1 MKLEE
6 KDIQFAM
13 NRRLSALTDDPLRRA
28 RIRQRIVQKEEAR
41 MTRKFSIGM
50 AVMLAMLLISA
61 TALAAGLIFS
71 PKADTQALADKTLE
85 ETYGVSQAML
95 GYFRR
100 TVREQADGTT
110 VVTYEGFENL
120 SYVLGTYTVTVKG
133 NKAAAVWSRDGEDT
147 SGGLD
152 ADAWGVEQ
160 LAEMLKISTTEHEV
174 KSYFEKANAINAKHE
189 LTFENR
195 FQGSAETEEEY
206 AARQAKTEAEIKA
219 LQKLSQDEMVNLAR
233 QALSH
238 TYGLTEDQIKAMR
251 SEEDMYYYCY
261 KSDRPC
267 LEVFFFL
274 QQKTSGDPAIWPE
287 WTEMDG
293 QYWVAVNVE
302 TGVIEEILYDS
313 GLNGNG

>member
-28 RIRQRIVQKEEAR
+28 RIRQRIAQKEEAR

-85 ETYGVSQAML
+85 ETYGVNQAML

-133 NKAAAVWSRDGEDT
+133 NKAAAVWSRDGD
-147 SGGLD
+147 LRRR
-152 ADAWGVEQ
+152 
-160 LAEMLKISTTEHEV
+160 
-174 KSYFEKANAINAKHE
+174 
-189 LTFENR
+189 R
-195 FQGSAETEEEY
+195 F
-206 AARQAKTEAEIKA
+206 
-219 LQKLSQDEMVNLAR
+219 
-233 QALSH
+233 
-238 TYGLTEDQIKAMR
+238 
-251 SEEDMYYYCY
+251 
-261 KSDRPC
+261 P
-267 LEVFFFL
+267 
-274 QQKTSGDPAIWPE
+274 
-287 WTEMDG
+287 
-293 QYWVAVNVE
+293 
-302 TGVIEEILYDS
+302 
-313 GLNGNG
+313 